1 MCAFKAVAQ
10 CCKDPR
16 TKEKY
21 WVVTTLGDDMNYVG
35 HSGFCDVVG
44 KAKGKTLQS
53 LMEVSVAFAL
63 HSLW

>member
-16 TKEKY
+16 TKEMY
-21 WVVTTLGDDMNYVG
+21 WVMMTLGDDMNYIG
-35 HSGFCDVVG
+35 HSEFCDVMG

-53 LMEVSVAFAL
+53 LMEVSHALAL
-63 HSLW
+63 HSAW